1 MTDAKVD
8 QSIALL
14 RSMFADQQ
22 RILGPDYP
30 STFTTRRDLASLLKQ

>member
-14 RSMFADQQ
+14 ESMLTDQQ
-22 RILGPDYP
+22 RILGPDHP
-30 STFTTRRDLASLLKQ
+30 DTLTTRRDLASLLKQ